1 MNPEDPGARPHAF
14 SRGRPSDLVFQQ
26 IGTMP
31 ARAGERYDFWVETQL
46 RHIQMAR
53 AGEFFLYD
61 PALPQSLRLSD
72 HRIMQIDLSRR
83 TLAALFEGRPPA
95 PNTARRETTAIST
108 TNTACPGC

>member
-26 IGTMP
+26 IGTMS

-53 AGEFFLYD
+53 ADERQRRDFRAQLV
-61 PALPQSLRLSD
+61 SLACASNEMHYSRSD
-72 HRIMQIDLSRR
+72 GFHGRR
-83 TLAALFEGRPPA
+83 GRA
-95 PNTARRETTAIST
+95 SSFSTIRRCRSH
-108 TNTACPGC
+108 